1 MSLSNQVKDF
11 DDPLFAIGKKKER
24 ANTRKST
31 DSRSREVT
39 LGKIALVVV
48 LVLLGYYLLQAQQRI
63 GELNTT
69 LVTSQH
75 QLADVTQ
82 ELASSQG
89 QISTIELGLTESK
102 SKLSAQDQQIKR
114 YKTLY
119 SELRS
124 EQEQHSREL
133 KAISIQKADQSE
145 VNLLRGAAETLKI
158 QTAEIQEEVN
168 HTRSSVAQLG
178 EAAASN

>member
-1 MSLSNQVKDF
+1 M
-11 DDPLFAIGKKKER
+11 
-24 ANTRKST
+24 RKST

-63 GELNTT
+63 GKLNTT

-102 SKLSAQDQQIKR
+102 SKLSAEDQQIKR

-133 KAISIQKADQSE
+133 KAVSIQKADQSE
-145 VNLLRGAAETLKI
+145 VNLLRGAAETLKT
-158 QTAEIQEEVN
+158 QTAEIQEEAN

-178 EAAASN
+178 EAAASNR